1 MTKDMSLNDSQPASG
16 DVAEYDLVI
25 AGAGLAG
32 LSLAYALRQVLPWRI
47 ALVES
52 QPEKSSLQTINA
64 TAQYDERVLALSAMT
79 VRILKALDI
88 WPALAEQGYPICK
101 IHVSDEG
108 NYGKVRLDADQ
119 QGVAADSHAD
129 NQHDQPSVGPASFG
143 PPSFGQVMAAR
154 ILGQVLADKAA
165 ELDVDWFRPDE
176 IVATQVHSTSRQL
189 TLKSGAILNTKLLV
203 VADGSDSAT
212 SKLLGV
218 QAEVHDYHH
227 VAVIANITT
236 DVEHQGLAVERFTS
250 NGPLALL
257 PMTDN
262 RRSLVWTLPPE
273 RAEQVMALRNDE
285 FSVELQQAMGY
296 RNGLIEQVGSRQSYP
311 LKRRLVTR
319 AALPRAVVIGNAAHA
334 LHPIAGQGF
343 NLALR
348 DVMELAMQ
356 LNQQGVAADIG
367 VPSSVQAYQQQRDG
381 DQYGVAN
388 ATHALALLFSNSITP
403 LKWARNLGLVAMS
416 HLPSAQQLLVDK
428 AMGVSAL
435 SQVVEDWSKAKG

>member
-1 MTKDMSLNDSQPASG
+1 MSKTAHQAASSETT
-16 DVAEYDLVI
+16 EYDLVI

-52 QPEKSSLQTINA
+52 QPEKPSSQTA
-64 TAQYDERVLALSAMT
+64 DTSEHYDERVLALSAMT

-88 WPALAEQGYPICK
+88 WPALAEQGYPIRK

-119 QGVAADSHAD
+119 QGVAAEASL
-129 NQHDQPSVGPASFG
+129 DQARLGPA
-143 PPSFGQVMAAR
+143 SFGQVMAAR

-165 ELDVDWFRPDE
+165 ELDVDWYRPDE
-176 IVATQVHSTSRQL
+176 IVATQVHSAYRQL
-189 TLKSGAILNTKLLV
+189 TLKSGATLNTKLLV
-203 VADGSDSAT
+203 VADGSDSTT

-273 RAEQVMALRNDE
+273 RAEQVMALSDDE
-285 FSVELQQAMGY
+285 FSAELQQAMGY

-311 LKRRLVTR
+311 LKRRLVTQ
-319 AALPRAVVIGNAAHA
+319 AALPRAVVVGNAAHA

-356 LNQQGVAADIG
+356 LNQQGADADIG
-367 VPSSVQAYQQQRDG
+367 APSSVQAYQQQRDG
-381 DQYGVAN
+381 DQHGVAN
-388 ATHALALLFSNSITP
+388 ATHALALLFSNSNKP

-416 HLPSAQQLLVDK
+416 HLPAAQQLLVDQ

-435 SQVVEDWSKAKG
+435 SRVVEDWSKAKG